1 MYGAKLNNESRFFIS
16 GQELSGIDSINL
28 SYSNQSSTIKPLGY
42 SNGITV
48 SNADSQK
55 TISISKYLIYQD
67 PLLNYTGN
75 LNMSGSIHY
84 QNSSYG
90 FKSGYLTEYLVNC
103 AVGAVPKVTT
113 NFVIFDNLT
122 SGYSASGSKSHPIIN
137 IPSQGSIILSC
148 DNAISNRVVGFD
160 YSIKK
165 TSKPLYTIGSI
176 LPAKIEFL
184 PPLEYTA
191 TVQVEIDD
199 AFMQNSQYF
208 LTNKQNKTVSISIY
222 GKSGTIGY
230 DDNLLQDLAIP
241 NASLVSE
248 QLSASA
254 DGVLKLT
261 LNYIGHL

>member
-1 MYGAKLNNESRFFIS
+1 
-16 GQELSGIDSINL
+16 
-28 SYSNQSSTIKPLGY
+28 
-42 SNGITV
+42 
-48 SNADSQK
+48 
-55 TISISKYLIYQD
+55 
-67 PLLNYTGN
+67 
-75 LNMSGSIHY
+75 MSGSIHY
-84 QNSSYG
+84 QNNSYG

-103 AVGAVPKVTT
+103 AIGSVPKVTT
-113 NFVIFDNLT
+113 NFVVFDNLI
-122 SGYSASGSKSHPIIN
+122 SGYSASGSKPHPTIN
-137 IPSQGSIILSC
+137 IPSQGSIRLSC
-148 DNAISNRVVGFD
+148 DNATSNRVVGFD

-165 TSKPLYTIGSI
+165 NNKALYTIGST

-208 LTNKQNKTVSISIY
+208 LTNKQNKTISIDIY
-222 GKSGTIGY
+222 GKSGIIGL
-230 DDNLLQDLAIP
+230 DNNLLQNLTVP
-241 NASLVSE
+241 NASLVNE